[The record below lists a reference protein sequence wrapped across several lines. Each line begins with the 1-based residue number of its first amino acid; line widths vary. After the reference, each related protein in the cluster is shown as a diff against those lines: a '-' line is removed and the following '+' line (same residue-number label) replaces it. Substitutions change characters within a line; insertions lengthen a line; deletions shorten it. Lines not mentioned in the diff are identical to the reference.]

1 MDRAEKCFFC
11 ERTSPETD
19 LIAWF
24 MQDERRMTHSA
35 CWLDAHR
42 NGRLASTAAPESN
55 QSRKTLDDI
64 RRELEMEYQTA
75 TTGADTQVLVG
86 VDDDAAALE
95 HLRARDVAATE
106 RHATTRGTGERRRR
120 YVMPAAVGAG
130 AVALLLVVSHVAVTR
145 EPVRPDAVASGPAA
159 VANREPRAVHA
170 VAPVLP
176 AAVTELDREV
186 KALRQDLRALAD
198 MLERSGSRVAGVE
211 SRMRGVEVS
220 MRAVESSMQRLDD
233 MATSAAAA
241 RATERAVVRPRQTA
255 TTPAPP
261 VAPAAAPTT
270 TSDSEA
276 SVPPRQPAR
285 ETPPVGHDVRP
296 VVKAVAVAEARPAS
310 PTTTEAAGTRAAA
323 AASQAPLTWR
333 DKLRAEW
340 RTIKRGFAS
349 AGDDFT
355 AAVRDLGRKG
365 GE

>member
-1 MDRAEKCFFC
+1 MDPAEKCFFC

-24 MQDERRMTHSA
+24 IQDERRMTHSA

-42 NGRLASTAAPESN
+42 NGRLASTAAPESK

-64 RRELEMEYQTA
+64 RRELETEYQTA
-75 TTGADTQVLVG
+75 MAGAETQLLVG
-86 VDDDAAALE
+86 VDDDAAAIE
-95 HLRARDVAATE
+95 HLRAGDAAAT
-106 RHATTRGTGERRRR
+106 RHAAPRGTGEWRRR
-120 YVMPAAVGAG
+120 YVMPAALGAG

-145 EPVRPDAVASGPAA
+145 EPVRPDVVARVPAA
-159 VANREPRAVHA
+159 ANREPLAVHA

-186 KALRQDLRALAD
+186 KALRRDLRALAD
-198 MLERSGSRVAGVE
+198 MLERSGSRVDGVE

-220 MRAVESSMQRLDD
+220 MRAVESSMQRVDD

-241 RATERAVVRPRQTA
+241 RAAERAVVRPRPTA

-261 VAPAAAPTT
+261 VTAAAAPTT

-276 SVPPRQPAR
+276 SVPPGHPAR
-285 ETPPVGHDVRP
+285 ETPPVAHDVRP
-296 VVKAVAVAEARPAS
+296 VVKAVAVVEARPAS
-310 PTTTEAAGTRAAA
+310 PTTTEAAGARAAA

-340 RTIKRGFAS
+340 RTIKRGFES

-355 AAVRDLGRKG
+355 AAVRDFRRKG